1 MKKISFYLLSLTL
14 LFGSC
19 DRIDNPVTVAKNKYR
34 EDLYGPAPT
43 FSAVTAAEKN
53 VLFEEFT
60 GHLCG
65 FCPPSTHLVLELDST
80 LGERMVTVAI
90 HAGSLAATGGTL
102 FTTDYTTPAGNI
114 YWAQLN
120 GGFNPTARIDRLG
133 GLSSYEY
140 LDPANPSSW
149 QNIVTNQMNAATPV
163 ALHAQCEYVEADNVF
178 NIHMNSQFL
187 QEYTGNVNLVVLL
200 VESHLVSPQEDY
212 SQTPSEIE
220 EYEHEH
226 VLRTNVSEPMGNLV
240 VNSPAAGFS
249 ATTSF
254 TIPIQPNWEPTN
266 MTVVGYLVDANT
278 HAVLNAV
285 EYEIN

>member
-1 MKKISFYLLSLTL
+1 MKKSYLLL
-14 LFGSC
+14 LALPLIFGAC
-19 DRIDNPVTVAKNKYR
+19 DRIENPVTVAKNKYR
-34 EDLYGPAPT
+34 EDLYGPAPSFT
-43 FSAVTAAEKN
+43 TVTAIEKN
-53 VLFEEFT
+53 VIFEEFT

-65 FCPPSTHLVLELDST
+65 FCPPSTLLALALDAE

-90 HAGSLAATGGTL
+90 HAGSLAETGGTL
-102 FTTDYTTPAGNI
+102 FTTDYTTPAGNL

-149 QNIVTNQMNAATPV
+149 ENIVTNQMNAATPV
-163 ALHAQCEYVEADNVF
+163 QLQANCEYVSTDNVF

-187 QEYTGNVNLVVLL
+187 QAYSGNVNLVVLL
-200 VESHLVSPQEDY
+200 VENHLVSPQEDY

-240 VNSPAAGFS
+240 ISSPAAGYS

-254 TIPIQPNWEPTN
+254 TIPAQGNWEPTN

-285 EYEIN
+285 EYDIN

>member
-1 MKKISFYLLSLTL
+1 MKKTSIYLLAFAF

-19 DRIDNPVTVAKNKYR
+19 DRLENPVTVAKNKYR
-34 EDLYGPAPT
+34 DDLYGPAPAFT
-43 FSAVTAAEKN
+43 PVTATEKN

-65 FCPPSTHLVLELDST
+65 FCPPSTSLALALDAE
-80 LGERMVTVAI
+80 LGERMVTVAL
-90 HAGSLAATGGTL
+90 HAGSLAETGGTL
-102 FTTDYTTPAGNI
+102 FTTDYTTPSGNR

-133 GLSSYEY
+133 GLSSFEY

-149 QNIVTNQMNAATPV
+149 QGIVLNQMNAATPV
-163 ALHAQCEYVEADNVF
+163 QLQANCEYVAADNVF

-187 QEYTGNVNLVVLL
+187 QGYTGNVNLVVLL
-200 VESHLVSPQEDY
+200 VENHLVSPQEDY

-226 VLRTNVSEPMGNLV
+226 VLRINVSEPMGNLV
-240 VNSPAAGFS
+240 INSPSAGYS

-254 TIPIQPNWEPTN
+254 TIPSQVNWEPTN

>member
-1 MKKISFYLLSLTL
+1 MKKIYFILLGVAL
-14 LFGSC
+14 LFGAC
-19 DRIDNPVTVAKNKYR
+19 DRIENPVTVAKNKYR
-34 EDLYGPAPT
+34 DDLYGPAPAFNAT
-43 FSAVTAAEKN
+43 TEATRN

-65 FCPPSTHLVLELDST
+65 FCPPSTALALALDAQ

-90 HAGSLAATGGTL
+90 HAGSLAATSGTL
-102 FTTDYTTPAGNI
+102 FQTDYTTPAGNI

-149 QNIVTNQMNAATPV
+149 QNIVTNRMNVSTPV
-163 ALHAQCEYVEADNVF
+163 ALQANCEYVESDNVF

-187 QEYTGNVNLVVLL
+187 ESYTGNVNLVVLL
-200 VESHLVSPQEDY
+200 VESHIVSAQEDY

-220 EYEHEH
+220 DYEHEH
-226 VLRTNVSEPMGNLV
+226 VLRTNVTEPMGNLV
-240 VNSPAAGFS
+240 VNSPSVGYS

-254 TIPIQPNWEPTN
+254 TIPLQMNWVPTN
-266 MTVVGYLVDANT
+266 MTVVGYLIDSNT
-278 HAVLNAV
+278 NEVLNAV
-285 EYEIN
+285 EYDIN

>member
-43 FSAVTAAEKN
+43 FSAVTVAEKN

-65 FCPPSTHLVLELDST
+65 FCPPSTYLALELDST

-178 NIHMNSQFL
+178 NIHMHSQFL

>member
-1 MKKISFYLLSLTL
+1 MKKIYFILLGVAL
-14 LFGSC
+14 LFGAC
-19 DRIDNPVTVAKNKYR
+19 DRIENPVTVAKNKYR
-34 EDLYGPAPT
+34 DDLYGPAPAFNAT
-43 FSAVTAAEKN
+43 TEATRN

-65 FCPPSTHLVLELDST
+65 FCPPSTALALALDAQ

-102 FTTDYTTPAGNI
+102 FQTDYTTPVGNI

-149 QNIVTNQMNAATPV
+149 QNIVTTRMNVATPV
-163 ALHAQCEYVEADNVF
+163 ALQTNCEYVAADNVL
-178 NIHMNSQFL
+178 NIHMNSQFI
-187 QEYTGNVNLVVLL
+187 ESYTGNVNLVVLL
-200 VESHLVSPQEDY
+200 VENHIISAQEDY

-226 VLRTNVSEPMGNLV
+226 VLRTNVTEPMGNLV
-240 VNSPAAGFS
+240 INSPSVGYS
-249 ATTSF
+249 STNSF
-254 TIPIQPNWEPTN
+254 TIPLQANWVPTN

-278 HAVLNAV
+278 HEVLNAI

>member
-1 MKKISFYLLSLTL
+1 MKKIYFILLGVAL
-14 LFGSC
+14 LFGAC
-19 DRIDNPVTVAKNKYR
+19 DRIENPVTVAKNKYR
-34 EDLYGPAPT
+34 DDLYGPAPAFNAT
-43 FSAVTAAEKN
+43 TEATRN

-65 FCPPSTHLVLELDST
+65 FCPPSTALALALDAQ

-102 FTTDYTTPAGNI
+102 FQTDYTTPVGNI

-149 QNIVTNQMNAATPV
+149 QNIVTTRMNVATPV
-163 ALHAQCEYVEADNVF
+163 ALQANCEYVAADNVL
-178 NIHMNSQFL
+178 NIHMNSQFI
-187 QEYTGNVNLVVLL
+187 ESYTGNVNLVVLL
-200 VESHLVSPQEDY
+200 VENHIISAQEDY

-226 VLRTNVSEPMGNLV
+226 VLRTNVTEPMGNLV
-240 VNSPAAGFS
+240 INSPSVGYS
-249 ATTSF
+249 STNSF
-254 TIPIQPNWEPTN
+254 TIPLQANWVPTN

-278 HAVLNAV
+278 HEVLNAI

>member
-1 MKKISFYLLSLTL
+1 MAL
-14 LFGSC
+14 LFGAC
-19 DRIDNPVTVAKNKYR
+19 DRIENPVTVAKNKYR
-34 EDLYGPAPT
+34 DDLYGPAPT
-43 FSAVTAAEKN
+43 FNATSEATRN

-65 FCPPSTHLVLELDST
+65 FCPPSTALALALDAT

-102 FTTDYTTPAGNI
+102 FQTDYTTPVGNL

-149 QNIVTNQMNAATPV
+149 QNIVTTRMNVATPV
-163 ALHAQCEYVEADNVF
+163 ALQANCEYVAADNVF
-178 NIHMNSQFL
+178 NIHMNSQFI
-187 QEYTGNVNLVVLL
+187 ENYTGNVNLVVLL
-200 VESHLVSPQEDY
+200 VENHIISAQEDY

-226 VLRTNVSEPMGNLV
+226 VLRTNVTEPMGNLV
-240 VNSPAAGFS
+240 INSPSTGYS
-249 ATTSF
+249 STNSF
-254 TIPIQPNWEPTN
+254 TIPLQANWVPTN
-266 MTVVGYLVDANT
+266 MTVVGYLVDANS
-278 HAVLNAV
+278 HEVLNAI

>member
-1 MKKISFYLLSLTL
+1 MKKIYFILLGVAL
-14 LFGSC
+14 LFGAC
-19 DRIDNPVTVAKNKYR
+19 DRIENPVTVAKNKYR
-34 EDLYGPAPT
+34 DDLYGPAPAFNAT
-43 FSAVTAAEKN
+43 TEATRN

-65 FCPPSTHLVLELDST
+65 FCPPSTALALALDAQ

-102 FTTDYTTPAGNI
+102 FQTDYTTPVGNI

-149 QNIVTNQMNAATPV
+149 QNIVTTRMNVATPV
-163 ALHAQCEYVEADNVF
+163 ALQANCEYVAADNVL
-178 NIHMNSQFL
+178 NIHMNSQFI
-187 QEYTGNVNLVVLL
+187 ENYTGNVNLVVLL
-200 VESHLVSPQEDY
+200 VENHIISAQEDY

-226 VLRTNVSEPMGNLV
+226 VLRTNVTEPMGNLV
-240 VNSPAAGFS
+240 INSPSTGYS
-249 ATTSF
+249 STNSF
-254 TIPIQPNWEPTN
+254 TIPLQANWVPTN
-266 MTVVGYLVDANT
+266 MTVVGYLVDANS
-278 HAVLNAV
+278 HEVLNAI

>member
-1 MKKISFYLLSLTL
+1 MKKNYLFLLAMSLFL
-14 LFGSC
+14 GAC
-19 DRIDNPVTVAKNKYR
+19 DRIENPVTVAKNKYR
-34 EDLYGPAPT
+34 DDLYGPAPT
-43 FSAVTAAEKN
+43 FNAATEASRN

-65 FCPPSTHLVLELDST
+65 FCPPSTTLALALDAQ

-102 FTTDYTTPAGNI
+102 FQTDYTTPAGNL

-149 QNIVTNQMNAATPV
+149 QNIVTTRMNVPTPV
-163 ALHAQCEYVEADNVF
+163 AMQANCEYVAADNVV
-178 NIHMNSQFL
+178 NIHMNSQFM
-187 QEYTGNVNLVVLL
+187 ENYTGNVNLVVLL
-200 VESHLVSPQEDY
+200 VESHIISAQEDY

-220 EYEHEH
+220 DYEHEH

-240 VNSPAAGFS
+240 VNSPSPGYT

-254 TIPIQPNWEPTN
+254 TIPLQANWVPTN
-266 MTVVGYLVDANT
+266 MTVIGYLVDANT
-278 HAVLNAV
+278 HEVLNAI

>member
-34 EDLYGPAPT
+34 EDLYGPAPG
-43 FSAVTAAEKN
+43 FSAVTVAEKN

-65 FCPPSTHLVLELDST
+65 FCPPSTYLALELDST

-102 FTTDYTTPAGNI
+102 FTTDYTTPAGNL

>member
-1 MKKISFYLLSLTL
+1 MKKNYFILLAAAL
-14 LFGSC
+14 LFGAC
-19 DRIDNPVTVAKNKYR
+19 DRIENPVTVAKNKYR
-34 EDLYGPAPT
+34 DDLYGPAPT
-43 FSAVTAAEKN
+43 FNATTEANRN

-65 FCPPSTHLVLELDST
+65 FCPPSTALALELDAQ

-102 FTTDYTTPAGNI
+102 FQTDYTTPVGNI

-149 QNIVTNQMNAATPV
+149 QSIVTNRLNVSTPV
-163 ALHAQCEYVEADNVF
+163 ALQANCEYVAADNVL
-178 NIHMNSQFL
+178 NIHMNSQFIGD
-187 QEYTGNVNLVVLL
+187 YTGNVNLVVLL
-200 VESHLVSPQEDY
+200 VENHIISAQEDY

-226 VLRTNVSEPMGNLV
+226 VLRTNLTEPMGNLV
-240 VNSPAAGFS
+240 INSPSTGYS
-249 ATTSF
+249 STNSF
-254 TIPIQPNWEPTN
+254 TIPLQANWVPTN
-266 MTVVGYLVDANT
+266 MTVVGYLVDANS
-278 HAVLNAV
+278 HEVLNAI

>member
-1 MKKISFYLLSLTL
+1 MKKTFLSLL
-14 LFGSC
+14 AVALFFGSC
-19 DRIDNPVTVAKNKYR
+19 DRIENPVTVAKNKYR
-34 EDLYGPAPT
+34 DDLYGSAPT
-43 FSAVTAAEKN
+43 FTAATVAEKN

-65 FCPPSTHLVLELDST
+65 FCPPSTLLALALDAT

-90 HAGSLAATGGTL
+90 HAGSLAEIGGTA
-102 FTTDYTTPAGNI
+102 FQTDYTTPAGNL
-114 YWAQLN
+114 YWSQLN
-120 GGFNPTARIDRLG
+120 GGFNPTARIDRLQ
-133 GLSSYEY
+133 GLSHFEY

-149 QNIVTNQMNAATPV
+149 QDIVTNQMNTSTPV
-163 ALHAQCEYVEADNVF
+163 ALQATCEYVVSDNVF

-187 QEYTGNVNLVVLL
+187 QTYTGNVNLVVLL
-200 VESHLVSPQEDY
+200 VENHLISPQEDY
-212 SQTPSEIE
+212 SQTPSEIGN
-220 EYEHEH
+220 YEHEH

-240 VNSPAAGFS
+240 INSPTAGYS

-254 TIPIQPNWEPTN
+254 TIPAQSNWEPTN

>member
-1 MKKISFYLLSLTL
+1 MKKSIFLLLALSSF
-14 LFGSC
+14 FGAC
-19 DRIDNPVTVAKNKYR
+19 DQIENPVTVAKNKYR
-34 EDLYGPAPT
+34 DDLYGAAPT
-43 FSAVTAAEKN
+43 FAVATETQRN

-65 FCPPSTHLVLELDST
+65 FCPPSTALALSLDEQ

-90 HAGSLAATGGTL
+90 HAGSLASTGGTL
-102 FTTDYTTPAGNI
+102 FQTDYTTPVGNL

-149 QNIVTNQMNAATPV
+149 QSIVTNRLNVSTPV
-163 ALHAQCEYVEADNVF
+163 ALSANCEYVSNDNVF

-187 QEYTGNVNLVVLL
+187 ESYTGNVNLVVLL
-200 VESHLVSPQEDY
+200 VENHIVSPQEDY

-220 EYEHEH
+220 DYEHEH
-226 VLRTNVSEPMGNLV
+226 VLRKNVTEPMGNLV
-240 VNSPAAGFS
+240 VNNPIAGFS
-249 ATTSF
+249 STSSF
-254 TIPIQPNWEPTN
+254 TIPLQLNWEPTN
-266 MTVVGYLVDANT
+266 MTVVGFLVDAST
-278 HAVLNAV
+278 HEVLNAV
-285 EYEIN
+285 EYDIN

>member
-1 MKKISFYLLSLTL
+1 MKKNFLFLLAMSLFL
-14 LFGSC
+14 GAC
-19 DRIDNPVTVAKNKYR
+19 DRIENPVTVAKNKYR
-34 EDLYGPAPT
+34 DDLYGPAPT
-43 FSAVTAAEKN
+43 FNALTEASRN

-65 FCPPSTHLVLELDST
+65 FCPPSTTLALALDAQ

-102 FTTDYTTPAGNI
+102 FQTDYTTPAGNL

-149 QNIVTNQMNAATPV
+149 QNIVTTRMNVPTPV
-163 ALHAQCEYVEADNVF
+163 AMQANCEYVAADNVV
-178 NIHMNSQFL
+178 NIHMNSQFM
-187 QEYTGNVNLVVLL
+187 ENYTGNVNLVVLL
-200 VESHLVSPQEDY
+200 VENHIISAQEDY

-220 EYEHEH
+220 DYEHEH

-240 VNSPAAGFS
+240 VNSPSPGYT

-254 TIPIQPNWEPTN
+254 TIPLQANWVPTN
-266 MTVVGYLVDANT
+266 MTVIGYLVDANT
-278 HAVLNAV
+278 HEVLNAI

>member
-1 MKKISFYLLSLTL
+1 MKKTILSLLVFTI

-19 DRIDNPVTVAKNKYR
+19 DRIENPVTVAKNKYR
-34 EDLYGPAPT
+34 DDLYGPAPT
-43 FSAVTAAEKN
+43 FTAATAAVKN

-65 FCPPSTHLVLELDST
+65 FCPPSTLLALALDAT

-90 HAGSLAATGGTL
+90 HAGSLASTGGTL
-102 FTTDYTTPAGNI
+102 FQTDYTTPVGNL
-114 YWAQLN
+114 YWSQLN

-149 QNIVTNQMNAATPV
+149 QDIVMSQMNAATPV
-163 ALHAQCEYVEADNVF
+163 QLQANCEYVAADNVF

-187 QEYTGNVNLVVLL
+187 EGYTGNVNLVVLL
-200 VESHLVSPQEDY
+200 VENHLVSPQEDY

-240 VNSPAAGFS
+240 INSPSAGFS

-254 TIPIQPNWEPTN
+254 TIPAQVSWEPTN

-278 HAVLNAV
+278 HAVLNAI

>member
-1 MKKISFYLLSLTL
+1 MKKNYVILLAIAL
-14 LFGSC
+14 LFGAC
-19 DRIDNPVTVAKNKYR
+19 DQLENPVTVAKNKYR
-34 EDLYGPAPT
+34 DDLYGQAPSFPIAT
-43 FSAVTAAEKN
+43 EATRN

-65 FCPPSTHLVLELDST
+65 FCPPSTYLALELDSS

-102 FTTDYTTPAGNI
+102 FQTDYTTPAGNL

-140 LDPANPSSW
+140 LDPANPSAW
-149 QNIVTNQMNAATPV
+149 QNIVTNRMNVSSPV
-163 ALHAQCEYVEADNVF
+163 ALQANCEYVESDNVF

-187 QEYTGNVNLVVLL
+187 ENYTGNVNLVVLL
-200 VESHLVSPQEDY
+200 VESHIVSAQEDY

-220 EYEHEH
+220 DYEHEH
-226 VLRTNVSEPMGNLV
+226 VLRTNVTEPMGNLV
-240 VNSPAAGFS
+240 VNSPSVGYS

-254 TIPIQPNWEPTN
+254 TIPLQMNWVPLN

-278 HAVLNAV
+278 HEVLNAI

>member
-1 MKKISFYLLSLTL
+1 MKKNYLFLVALTL
-14 LFGSC
+14 FLGSC
-19 DRIDNPVTVAKNKYR
+19 DRIENPVTVAKNKYR
-34 EDLYGPAPT
+34 EDLYGPAPAFT
-43 FSAVTAAEKN
+43 PETVVTRN

-65 FCPPSTHLVLELDST
+65 FCPPSTYLALELDSL

-90 HAGSLAATGGTL
+90 HAGSLAETGGNL
-102 FTTDYTTPAGNI
+102 FQTDYTTSAGNL
-114 YWAQLN
+114 YWSQLN
-120 GGFNPTARIDRLG
+120 GGFNPTARIDRLN
-133 GLSSYEY
+133 GLSHFEY

-149 QNIVTNQMNAATPV
+149 QDIVTSEMNTSSPV
-163 ALHAQCEYVEADNVF
+163 ALQSQCEYVSADNVI
-178 NIHMNSQFL
+178 NVHMNSQFL
-187 QEYTGNVNLVVLL
+187 ENYTGNVNLVVLL
-200 VESHLVSPQEDY
+200 VESDLISAQEDY

-220 EYEHEH
+220 FYTHNH

-240 VNSPAAGFS
+240 VNSPNAGYS
-249 ATTSF
+249 TTTSF
-254 TIPIQPNWEPTN
+254 TIPLQPAWTATN

>member
-1 MKKISFYLLSLTL
+1 MRNTILYFSAFAL
-14 LFGSC
+14 LFVSC
-19 DRIDNPVTVAKNKYR
+19 DRLENPVTVAKNKYR
-34 EDLYGPAPT
+34 EDLYGQAPT
-43 FSAVTAAEKN
+43 FPTATVAEKN

-65 FCPPSTHLVLELDST
+65 FCPPSTSLALALDAE

-90 HAGSLAATGGTL
+90 HAGSLASTGGTL
-102 FTTDYTTPAGNI
+102 FQTDYTTPVGNL

-149 QNIVTNQMNAATPV
+149 QDIVTNQTNAATPV
-163 ALHAQCEYVEADNVF
+163 QLQANCEYVAADNVF

-187 QEYTGNVNLVVLL
+187 EAYNGNVNLVVLL
-200 VESHLVSPQEDY
+200 VENHIVSPQEDY

-220 EYEHEH
+220 DYEHEH

-240 VNSPAAGFS
+240 ISNPSAGFS

-254 TIPIQPNWEPTN
+254 TIPSKNNWEPMN
-266 MTVVGYLVDANT
+266 ITVIGYLVDANT
-278 HAVLNAV
+278 NAVLNAV
-285 EYEIN
+285 EYDIN

>member
-1 MKKISFYLLSLTL
+1 MKKTFLSLL
-14 LFGSC
+14 AVALFFGSC
-19 DRIDNPVTVAKNKYR
+19 DRIENPVTVAKNKYR
-34 EDLYGPAPT
+34 DDLYGPAPA
-43 FSAVTAAEKN
+43 FTAATVAEKN

-65 FCPPSTHLVLELDST
+65 FCPPSTLLALALDAT

-90 HAGSLAATGGTL
+90 HAGSLAETGGTA
-102 FTTDYTTPAGNI
+102 FQTDYTTPAGNL
-114 YWAQLN
+114 YWSQLN
-120 GGFNPTARIDRLG
+120 GGFNPTARIDRLQ
-133 GLSSYEY
+133 GLSHFEY

-149 QNIVTNQMNAATPV
+149 QDIVTSQMNTSTPV
-163 ALHAQCEYVEADNVF
+163 ALQATCEYVVSDNVF

-187 QEYTGNVNLVVLL
+187 QTYTGNVNLVVLL
-200 VESHLVSPQEDY
+200 VENHLISPQEDY
-212 SQTPSEIE
+212 SQTPSEIGN
-220 EYEHEH
+220 YEHEH

-240 VNSPAAGFS
+240 INSPTAGYS

-254 TIPIQPNWEPTN
+254 TIPAQSNWEPTN

>member
-1 MKKISFYLLSLTL
+1 MKKSYLFLLGFSL
-14 LFGSC
+14 FFVAC
-19 DRIDNPVTVAKNKYR
+19 DRIENPVTVAKNKYR
-34 EDLYGPAPT
+34 EDLYGPAPV
-43 FSAVTAAEKN
+43 FSGATEATRN

-65 FCPPSTHLVLELDST
+65 FCPPSTSLALALDAL

-102 FTTDYTTPAGNI
+102 FQTDYTTPAGNL

-120 GGFNPTARIDRLG
+120 GGFNPTARIDRVG

-149 QNIVTNQMNAATPV
+149 QNIVTTRMNVATPV
-163 ALHAQCEYVEADNVF
+163 ALEANCEYVAADNVI
-178 NIHMNSQFL
+178 NIHMNSQFIDG
-187 QEYTGNVNLVVLL
+187 YSGNVNLVVLL
-200 VESHLVSPQEDY
+200 VENHIISAQEDY

-240 VNSPAAGFS
+240 VNNPASGYS
-249 ATTSF
+249 STNSF
-254 TIPIQPNWEPTN
+254 TIPLQGNWVPTN
-266 MTVVGYLVDANT
+266 MTVIGYLIDSSTNE
-278 HAVLNAV
+278 VLNAI